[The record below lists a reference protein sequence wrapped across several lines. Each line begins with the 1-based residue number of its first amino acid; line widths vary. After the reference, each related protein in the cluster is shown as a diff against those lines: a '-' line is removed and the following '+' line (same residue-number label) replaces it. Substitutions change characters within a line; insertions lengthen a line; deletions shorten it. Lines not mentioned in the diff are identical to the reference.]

1 MQGKAPGFA
10 SETARTVRRG
20 LTTVW
25 ELLVVS
31 LPRMLHACAAMSAA
45 EWRVWGSTSWG
56 HFKEEMVHYWI
67 GFKLL
72 CAEVLIASRLSYQAL
87 QVWCPLL
94 CLPRPPRPSSVP
106 DADTRVCGVGCA
118 QGRELSRRERK
129 QLVRTTND
137 LMRMVPFAL
146 FIVIPFMELM
156 LPLALKLFPN
166 MLPSTFQ
173 DKLKKEEEMRQRV
186 QVRRTRSVSL
196 YSQRVGRLRGR
207 FGDV

>member
-31 LPRMLHACAAMSAA
+31 LPRMLRSCAAMSDA

-87 QVWCPLL
+87 QVRRPPSLPCLALLVPPQLQDARAVPRTLRAPLVPL
-94 CLPRPPRPSSVP
+94 PLMSLGRRLLSGFRWLALPRMC
-106 DADTRVCGVGCA
+106 VCV
-118 QGRELSRRERK
+118 
-129 QLVRTTND
+129 
-137 LMRMVPFAL
+137 
-146 FIVIPFMELM
+146 
-156 LPLALKLFPN
+156 
-166 MLPSTFQ
+166 
-173 DKLKKEEEMRQRV
+173 
-186 QVRRTRSVSL
+186 
-196 YSQRVGRLRGR
+196 
-207 FGDV
+207 